1 MEAHTIIFFS
11 VGIVAIGFLVYAFS
25 LFVKRL
31 GLLGGDFKLLADNY
45 RIIMPMVTM
54 LIFAVM
60 MALLLY
66 IYQSIY
72 HDLFN
77 F

>member
-11 VGIVAIGFLVYAFS
+11 IGIIAIGFLVYAFA
-25 LFVKRL
+25 LLIKRL
-31 GLLGGDFKLLADNY
+31 GRLGGDFKLLADNY

-54 LIFAVM
+54 LIFAFM

>member
-1 MEAHTIIFFS
+1 MEAHTVIFFS

-25 LFVKRL
+25 LFIKRL

-72 HDLFN
+72 YDLFN